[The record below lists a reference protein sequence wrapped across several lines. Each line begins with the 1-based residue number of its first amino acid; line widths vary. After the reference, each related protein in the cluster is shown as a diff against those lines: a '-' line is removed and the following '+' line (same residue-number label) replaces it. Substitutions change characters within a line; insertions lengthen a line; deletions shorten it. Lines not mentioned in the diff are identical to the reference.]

1 MLQRKFVI
9 WTLVALLCLVA
20 TIVAQAPQGP
30 GGQRGPGGGGRGGA
44 GGGAPAIKMVKPGIY
59 MVTGA
64 GGNSVVRVTN
74 DGIVV
79 VDTKNPGEANY
90 NGLMDQIKTVSMQ
103 PVKYVV
109 VTHIHSD
116 HSGNVEAFLKSGA
129 QVVVHENFIK
139 NIDTYTGAKPAK
151 PNVTYAKDY
160 SIKLGSAEV
169 AHVYHFDSGHTSGD
183 SIVYF
188 PDVGVVAM
196 GDELSTNTNCDY
208 PQGGSIPGWA
218 KSLDAVLK
226 LNFDT
231 AIAGHGNDPM
241 TKADLQTLKT
251 KMDSIT
257 KNAIELVKKGT
268 PKDQLV
274 AQIQAAD
281 ANATVGAVLQNNAGR
296 IDLFFE
302 EISKMAK

>member
-1 MLQRKFVI
+1 MLRKRLLV
-9 WTLVALLCLVA
+9 WTLVAVVA
-20 TIVAQAPQGP
+20 FAVMIAAQAPQGQP
-30 GGQRGPGGGGRGGA
+30 GQGQGAGGGRGGA
-44 GGGAPAIKMVKPGIY
+44 GGGAPAIKMVKPGLY

-90 NGLMDQIKTVSMQ
+90 NGLMDQIKTVSTQ
-103 PVKYVV
+103 PVRFVV
-109 VTHIHSD
+109 VTHIHQD
-116 HSGNVEAFLKSGA
+116 HSGNVESFLKSGA
-129 QVVVHENFIK
+129 QVVVHENIIK

-160 SIKLGSAEV
+160 SIKLGNTEV
-169 AHVYHFDSGHTSGD
+169 AHVYHFDSGHTAGD
-183 SIVYF
+183 SVVYF

-208 PQGGSIPGWA
+208 PMGGSIPGWA
-218 KSLDAVLK
+218 KSIDAVLK

-241 TKADLQTLKT
+241 TKADLQALKT
-251 KMDSIT
+251 KLDSIT
-257 KNAIELVKKGT
+257 KNAIDLVKKGT

-281 ANATVGAVLQNNAGR
+281 ANATVGGMLQNNATR
-296 IDLFFE
+296 VDLFFE
-302 EISKMAK
+302 EISKLAK